1 MNRKTYIE
9 QVVEAWESEYK
20 KGLLTF
26 WILLSLYDGEKHVR
40 EIKRFIECEA
50 VTNLE
55 VDEKSVYRS
64 VGRLRKMELIASR
77 SVDSSQGGPALKVN
91 YLTVDGLEALRRFYQ
106 NNIRQIFLSEEFKR
120 RTKGLN

>member
-1 MNRKTYIE
+1 MTQQTYVE

-26 WILLSLYDGEKHVR
+26 WILMSLRDGEKHVR
-40 EIKRFIECEA
+40 EIKQFIECEA

-64 VGRLRKMELIASR
+64 VGRLRKMGLITNREIESPN
-77 SVDSSQGGPALKVN
+77 GGPKLKMNVLTTAGMAALQ
-91 YLTVDGLEALRRFYQ
+91 YFYQ
-106 NNIRQIFLSEEFKR
+106 RNIRDVFLTKEFLR
-120 RTKGLN
+120 RTKGL

>member
-106 NNIRQIFLSEEFKR
+106 NNIRQIFLSEEFNR